1 MEEKKKVSEA
11 QKRATAKYEKENY
24 DKVLVR
30 FPKGT
35 KDKILQ
41 SGAKSVNGFVI
52 DAVKEKLERSI
63 YNSSD
68 ITLSNKEIARS
79 LRQTSENDI

>member
-11 QKRATAKYEKENY
+11 QMRATAEYEKKNY

-35 KDKILQ
+35 KERIKEVNDSL
-41 SGAKSVNGFVI
+41 NGFIVSAVI
-52 DAVKEKLERSI
+52 EKLER
-63 YNSSD
+63 
-68 ITLSNKEIARS
+68 EA
-79 LRQTSENDI
+79 